1 MKPVTFLIADG
12 VINPSCL
19 FSAVEVFEK
28 ANDFHQ
34 TRDQQPYYR
43 IRLAGTTLKQNI
55 AGSLFSLQVA
65 PLDDADEAHR
75 ADQAEK
81 ADQAHGT
88 DPAGKADQAH
98 RAHQP
103 EKADQAHRADQPEK
117 ADQVHQP
124 AGPANTAP
132 AANAPDPGL
141 IILPSFGE
149 QDDFAIRKSKKALD
163 WIVRQYAKGAEIASL
178 CTGAFLLAATGLLDG
193 KVCATHWQAEAH
205 FRKLFPELDLQPSKI
220 VTDQQGVYTAGG
232 AVSSLNLA
240 LYIVEKYS
248 GREAALY
255 CAKML
260 QIDIDRN
267 SQSPFILFDGLKDHK
282 DDAIRNMQHY
292 IEQHVGD
299 RLTVDQL
306 AIRCAMDRINFSRR
320 FKRATRLAPAD
331 YIQRIK
337 MEAAK
342 RKFESTSKNISE
354 VMYEVGY
361 VDVKA
366 FRQLF
371 KKVVGLTPSEYKNKF
386 SQRHRPH

>member
-12 VINPSCL
+12 VLNPSCL
-19 FSAVEVFEK
+19 FSAIEVFEK

-34 TRDQQPYYR
+34 IRDHQPYYR
-43 IRLAGTTLKQNI
+43 IRLAGTTVEQPV
-55 AGSLFSLQVA
+55 AGGLFSLQVA
-65 PLDDADEAHR
+65 PLDDATDEPNI
-75 ADQAEK
+75 AD
-81 ADQAHGT
+81 
-88 DPAGKADQAH
+88 
-98 RAHQP
+98 
-103 EKADQAHRADQPEK
+103 
-117 ADQVHQP
+117 
-124 AGPANTAP
+124 
-132 AANAPDPGL
+132 AANAADATDPGL

-149 QDDFAIRKSKKALD
+149 QDDFAIRKSKMALD
-163 WIVRQYAKGAEIASL
+163 WIVRQYAKGAEVASL

>member
-1 MKPVTFLIADG
+1 MKQVTFLIADG

-19 FSAVEVFEK
+19 FSAIEVFEK

-34 TRDQQPYYR
+34 TRDQEPYYR
-43 IRLAGTTLKQNI
+43 IRLAGTTLKQQI

-65 PLDDADEAHR
+65 PLDEPDEADEANEP
-75 ADQAEK
+75 DE
-81 ADQAHGT
+81 
-88 DPAGKADQAH
+88 
-98 RAHQP
+98 
-103 EKADQAHRADQPEK
+103 
-117 ADQVHQP
+117 
-124 AGPANTAP
+124 TA
-132 AANAPDPGL
+132 AVSEL
-141 IILPSFGE
+141 IIVPSFSE
-149 QDDFAIRKSKKALD
+149 QDDFAIRKSSEVID
-163 WIVRQYAKGAEIASL
+163 YIVRQYRKGAEVASL
-178 CTGAFLLAATGLLDG
+178 CTGTFLLAATGLLDG

-255 CAKML
+255 CAKLL

-282 DDAIRNMQHY
+282 DDTIRGMQYY
-292 IEQHVGD
+292 IEQHVSD
-299 RLTVDQL
+299 RLTIDQL
-306 AIRCAMDRINFSRR
+306 ALQCAMDRINFSRR

-366 FRQLF
+366 FRNIF
-371 KKVVGLTPSEYKNKF
+371 KKVVGLTPSEYKTKF
-386 SQRHRPH
+386 SQRRETH

>member
-1 MKPVTFLIADG
+1 MKQVTFLIADG

-19 FSAVEVFEK
+19 FSAIEVFET
-28 ANDFHQ
+28 ANAFHR
-34 TRDQQPYYR
+34 TKEGEPYYQV
-43 IRLAGTTLKQNI
+43 RLAGATLQQQVVNSI
-55 AGSLFSLQVA
+55 FTLQVA
-65 PLDDADEAHR
+65 PLDDADE
-75 ADQAEK
+75 
-81 ADQAHGT
+81 
-88 DPAGKADQAH
+88 
-98 RAHQP
+98 
-103 EKADQAHRADQPEK
+103 
-117 ADQVHQP
+117 
-124 AGPANTAP
+124 
-132 AANAPDPGL
+132 PGL
-141 IILPSFGE
+141 IILPSYGE
-149 QDDFAIRKSKKALD
+149 QDDFAIRKSKAALD
-163 WIVRQYAKGAEIASL
+163 WVVHQYHKGAEVASL
-178 CTGAFLLAATGLLDG
+178 CTGTFLLAATGLLEG

-205 FRKLFPELDLQPSKI
+205 FHRLFPELDLHTSKI
-220 VTDQQGVYTAGG
+220 VTDQQGIYTAGG

-255 CAKML
+255 CARIL

-267 SQSPFILFDGLKDHK
+267 AQSPFILFDGLKDHK
-282 DDAIRNMQHY
+282 DDTIRDMQHY

-306 AIRCAMDRINFSRR
+306 AMQCAMDRINFSRR

-342 RKFESTSKNISE
+342 RQFESTNKNINE

-361 VDVKA
+361 IDVKA
-366 FRQLF
+366 FRTIF

-386 SQRHRPH
+386 SQPHRAKGLISPPRN